1 MILTVTI
8 TRLKPGVNESP
19 RRLFEQAAI
28 NCVSALRFL
37 PRKFVSIIL
46 QPRMQP
52 RFIQIAGVIWT
63 LVYASVIVWIY
74 ATEPRSFKEVATN
87 SQVAAGVYEIN
98 QEKFNN
104 GLALFRRDQFRAARD
119 EWSGADPAQKDP
131 RTQFYIGYAFYREGW
146 GRVYYDTALFKQG
159 LDAVNRA
166 ISQAPNGTLVVDDPN
181 LQMHSAAELK
191 AELEQGTE
199 TGWKDLNPVKLFRQ
213 RK

>member
-1 MILTVTI
+1 
-8 TRLKPGVNESP
+8 
-19 RRLFEQAAI
+19 
-28 NCVSALRFL
+28 
-37 PRKFVSIIL
+37 
-46 QPRMQP
+46 MQT
-52 RFIQIAGVIWT
+52 RFIQIGGIIWT
-63 LVYASVIVWIY
+63 LVYAGIVVWIY

-104 GLALFRRDQFRAARD
+104 ALTLFRREQFRAARD

-131 RTQFYIGYAFYREGW
+131 RTQFYIGYACYREGW
-146 GRVYYDTALFKQG
+146 GRVYYDDALFKQG
-159 LDAVNRA
+159 LEAANRA
-166 ISQAPNGTLVVDDPN
+166 IALAPNGTLVVDDPN

-199 TGWKDLNPVKLFRQ
+199 TGWKDVNPLKLFRQ

>member
-1 MILTVTI
+1 MQ
-8 TRLKPGVNESP
+8 TRL
-19 RRLFEQAAI
+19 
-28 NCVSALRFL
+28 
-37 PRKFVSIIL
+37 
-46 QPRMQP
+46 
-52 RFIQIAGVIWT
+52 IQIAGIIWT
-63 LVYASVIVWIY
+63 LVYAGVIVWIY

-87 SQVAAGVYEIN
+87 SQVAAGVYEVN

-119 EWSGADPAQKDP
+119 EWSGADPAQRDP

-146 GRVYYDTALFKQG
+146 GRVYYDNALFKQG
-159 LDAVNRA
+159 LEAANRA
-166 ISQAPNGTLVVDDPN
+166 INVAPNGVLVVDDPN

-199 TGWKDLNPVKLFRQ
+199 TSWKDLNPVKLFRQ